1 MTEPLLI
8 FLIGAGGGALSG
20 LLGIG
25 GGIVTPPQRLAKSAW
40 EMVSPPTTCID
51 SGSSPKNRGR

>member
-1 MTEPLLI
+1 MMLPLLI

-25 GGIVTPPQRLAKSAW
+25 GGIVTAPLLLYVPPLL
-40 EMVSPPTTCID
+40 
-51 SGSSPKNRGR
+51 GSVC